1 MLTGS
6 FRVIG
11 AGVRVGEMI
20 QQRIRSTQGGSKTKK
35 YIFSCNITVLFHWG
49 QALNIKTTS
58 SCVAS
63 IKIFFMEIFL
73 CPPCI
78 SPEL

>member
-20 QQRIRSTQGGSKTKK
+20 QQRIRSTQGGSKTEK
-35 YIFSCNITVLFHWG
+35 YFQLQYYSVISLG
-49 QALNIKTTS
+49 TS
-58 SCVAS
+58 
-63 IKIFFMEIFL
+63 FDYQDN
-73 CPPCI
+73 
-78 SPEL
+78 

>member
-20 QQRIRSTQGGSKTKK
+20 QQRIRSTQGGSKTEK
-35 YIFSCNITVLFHWG
+35 YFQLQYYYSVISLG
-49 QALNIKTTS
+49 TS
-58 SCVAS
+58 
-63 IKIFFMEIFL
+63 FEYQDN
-73 CPPCI
+73 
-78 SPEL
+78 